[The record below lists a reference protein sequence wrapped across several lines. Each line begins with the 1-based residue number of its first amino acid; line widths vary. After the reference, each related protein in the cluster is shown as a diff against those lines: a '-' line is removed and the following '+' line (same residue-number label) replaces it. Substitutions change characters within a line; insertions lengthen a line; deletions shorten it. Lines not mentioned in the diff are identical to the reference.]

1 MNPGRRDVPIHRN
14 TLQKAGAN
22 TTMSNNKRRDPIK
35 LILVLT
41 LVLAIL
47 TGAVYFAGNF
57 ITQFREELLADKQA
71 EVQAA
76 NEQLKQEYALEL
88 AEFEKEQAAGA
99 NKAWP
104 AQKTEGWDVVD
115 LTHYPLENAGYVTVR
130 RGDVING
137 GLLLVN
143 EWHSRPADFAEDA
156 LVSIGENSKDV
167 IGVRNYS
174 QKLFPQAVEA
184 LVAALTDAKAV
195 GLEHYVVDDAY
206 RTYAE
211 QEALFNK
218 TMEKYASRYEGDALI
233 ARTKKEVNY
242 PGTSEF
248 NSGLSFTLYL
258 YARGNDAVND
268 QLFSTSEQGKWLYEN
283 SWKYGLVFRFPKADF
298 PLPGTEDKSY
308 KTGVS
313 LSLNCFRYVGKAHA
327 AVMNHLNLCLE
338 EYIEYLQEHPHIA
351 VFENGVLKYEIVR
364 QQVGDAE
371 SFSVQVTNK
380 TRNYTMS
387 LDNMGGVVT
396 AFEY

>member
-1 MNPGRRDVPIHRN
+1 
-14 TLQKAGAN
+14 
-22 TTMSNNKRRDPIK
+22 MSKKIKRDPVK
-35 LILVLT
+35 VMLKWTIL
-41 LVLAIL
+41 LAIL
-47 TGAVYFAGNF
+47 AVIAFVGGSMLTTYR
-57 ITQFREELLADKQA
+57 TQRLEALQA
-71 EVQAA
+71 EVEEINA
-76 NEQLKQEYALEL
+76 ERDEEYAVAL
-88 AEFEKEQAAGA
+88 AEFQQASTSGA
-99 NKAWP
+99 NLAWP